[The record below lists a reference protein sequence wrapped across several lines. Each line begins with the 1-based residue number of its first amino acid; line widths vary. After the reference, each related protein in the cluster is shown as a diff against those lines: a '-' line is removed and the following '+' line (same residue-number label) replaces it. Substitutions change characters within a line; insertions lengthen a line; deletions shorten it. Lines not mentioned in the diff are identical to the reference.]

1 MAVGAII
8 ARILTQYSDKGTK
21 AAIKDVSKMEKRF
34 GDFANKALK
43 AFGLAAAAATAMAV
57 KIGKDAV
64 QAAMEDQKSQ
74 ALLANQLRNTVGATD
89 AAIASTEEY
98 ISKLQLAVGVAD
110 DQLRP
115 ALAKLAGVT
124 GDLNSA
130 QGLLG
135 VALDLSAGATIS
147 LEAATAAVT
156 RAAQGKYG
164 SLEKLGVVIDADTK
178 KSKNFAAVLK
188 ILNEQFGGAAA
199 ANANTFA
206 GRLARMQLA
215 FGEMYETIG
224 YALLPVLTQLLGYI
238 NTQVLPGIQKWVE
251 ANKEQLEKSFKNL
264 VIRAVGFFNTMVDL
278 FQFVAR
284 NAKVFAQLGAI
295 IVAAMFGAKVAAAV
309 TALIGGITSIIKVY
323 KELRKVSLASAAA
336 TALATGGVSAA
347 AGAAAFAAALV
358 GINVAMNKFNKDQDK
373 AGDTLKDLDLSFKGL
388 DVKAKDY
395 LKGLEG
401 ITTATGKLTDAQK
414 EEAKVQELL
423 LKLRDKFKLS
433 SKDLASQS
441 PITLEAIRKNQVK
454 QAKLGLS
461 APSISL
467 LASAGHGNIA
477 KTTNM
482 NGGNVTVNV
491 AGSVITQGD
500 LITAINNGL
509 ENYYRRRTGG
519 SGFLAI

>member
-43 AFGLAAAAATAMAV
+43 AFGLAAAAATAMAI

-74 ALLANQLRNTVGATD
+74 AILANQLRNTVGATD
-89 AAIASTEEY
+89 SAIAATEEY

-130 QGLLG
+130 QALLG
-135 VALDLSAGATIS
+135 VSLDLSAGAGIS
-147 LEAATAAVT
+147 LEAATAAIT
-156 RAAQGKYG
+156 KAAQGNFG
-164 SLEKLGVVIDADTK
+164 SLQKLGVVIDADTK
-178 KSKNFAAVLK
+178 KSKNFAEVLK
-188 ILNEQFGGAAA
+188 IVNEQFGGAAA

-206 GRLARMQLA
+206 GRLARMQIA

-264 VIRAVGFFNTMVDL
+264 VIRAVGFFNSMVDL

-295 IVAAMFGAKVAAAV
+295 IVAAIFGAKVAAAV
-309 TALIGGITSIIKVY
+309 TGLITAISSIIKVM
-323 KELRKVSLASAAA
+323 KALRTVSLASAAA

-347 AGAAAFAAALV
+347 AGATAFAAALV
-358 GINVAMNKFNKDQDK
+358 GINIAMDKFNKNNDK
-373 AGDTLKDLDLSFKGL
+373 AGDSLKDLDLSFKGL
-388 DVKAKDY
+388 DVKSKDY
-395 LKGLEG
+395 LKGLEN

-414 EEAKVQELL
+414 EDAKVQEML
-423 LKLRDKFKLS
+423 LKLRSKFGLS
-433 SKDLASQS
+433 SKDLGAQS
-441 PITLEAIRKNQVK
+441 SVTLEAIRKNQLK

-461 APSISL
+461 APSVSL
-467 LASAGHGNIA
+467 LASAGRGSIA
-477 KTTNM
+477 NNTTM
-482 NGGNVTVNV
+482 NGGNITVNV
-491 AGSVITQGD
+491 AGSVVTQGD
-500 LITAINNGL
+500 LVNAINVGL
-509 ENYYRRRTGG
+509 ENYYRRRAGG